1 MLRKS
6 SGIIFLVLLLL
17 FNHTVPDALLGLMV
31 KVKEKGK
38 RNCDDDDN

>member
-17 FNHTVPDALLGLMV
+17 FKQTVPNTLLGLLM

>member
-6 SGIIFLVLLLL
+6 SGVIFLVLLLL
-17 FNHTVPDALLGLMV
+17 FKHIVPNALLGLMV
-31 KVKEKGK
+31 KVKEKCK